1 MRRLF
6 LPSSASI
13 PLQLRQALRC
23 SGPHA
28 RHLSPC
34 LSSSR
39 LEREKSSRS
48 FSSSTGLASATAP
61 ALDADTSKPY
71 ASRLDGQEHYR
82 QQEDDRTQPV
92 SLPKLPYKFETGISL
107 FAKRTPR
114 PFPPPFLSPPSGSFS
129 DPLSTHHQSRD
140 RRPKVNGELI
150 KGWTNG
156 DDAAFASDYFIC
168 ANDGVG
174 AWSSRPRGHAGLWA
188 RLILHFWATAMY
200 QDAARPRGPDERPYV
215 PDPIAYLQ
223 KAYDQTVQATAGP
236 DWQGTT
242 TATGAQLFYKLLDD
256 AELAENGATTER
268 DGVAPVLYVTNLGDS
283 QVMVVRPSS
292 GELVFKTTEQWHW
305 FDCPRQLGTNSPDT
319 PMQNAVLN
327 KVLIKEGD
335 VVLALSDGV
344 IDNLWS
350 HEIVENVSK
359 SIQTWQA
366 GEAGKRPRSRAN
378 TGGSGAMAFAAE
390 ELMLAAKK
398 IALDPFAESPF
409 MERAIEEGLP
419 SEGDLQHEK
428 QPELPWPAGYP
439 QPQRRLMMWKLELP
453 NISRVY
459 VAY

>member
-1 MRRLF
+1 MTKEAPVSGLDE
-6 LPSSASI
+6 SS
-13 PLQLRQALRC
+13 
-23 SGPHA
+23 G
-28 RHLSPC
+28 
-34 LSSSR
+34 SSS
-39 LEREKSSRS
+39 SNNNNNSN
-48 FSSSTGLASATAP
+48 
-61 ALDADTSKPY
+61 KPY
-71 ASRLDGQEHYR
+71 ASRLDGQEHHR
-82 QQEDDRTQPV
+82 QQDDDRTNPV
-92 SLPKLPYKFETGISL
+92 SLPKLPYRFETGISL

-114 PFPPPFLSPPSGSFS
+114 PFPPPFLSPPSVSFS

-156 DDAAFASDYFIC
+156 DDAVFASDYFIC

-188 RLILHFWATAMY
+188 RLILHFWASAMY
-200 QDAARPRGPDERPYV
+200 QDAARPRGPDEPPYV
-215 PDPIAYLQ
+215 PDTIAYLQ
-223 KAYDQTVQATAGP
+223 RAYDQTVQATAEP

-242 TATGAQLFYKLLDD
+242 TATGAQLFYELLDD
-256 AELAENGATTER
+256 AELAQNGATTER

-292 GELVFKTTEQWHW
+292 GEMLFKTTEQWHW

-319 PMQNAVLN
+319 PVKNAVLD

-350 HEIVENVSK
+350 HEIVENVSN
-359 SIQTWQA
+359 SLQRWQA
-366 GEAGKRPRSRAN
+366 GEAGKGPRYRAK

-419 SEGDLQHEK
+419 SEG
-428 QPELPWPAGYP
+428 G
-439 QPQRRLMMWKLELP
+439 KLDD
-453 NISRVY
+453 ISV
-459 VAY
+459 VAAMCTRNND